1 MTTIVYLDGGDRYMG
16 EQEDR
21 TLKEWLKYGYEHN
34 QKFLYKGYRYFDNKK
49 DIVVVFDT
57 KRWSR
62 KELEKRRQ
70 NGFLGI
76 TEHKIK
82 GGECAD

>member
-34 QKFLYKGYRYFDNKK
+34 QKFLYKGYRLSL
-49 DIVVVFDT
+49 IH
-57 KRWSR
+57 
-62 KELEKRRQ
+62 
-70 NGFLGI
+70 I
-76 TEHKIK
+76 
-82 GGECAD
+82 